1 MAEKQNGK
9 GKKRIR
15 YAVVGL
21 GWIAQEA
28 ILPAFKNAKKNSELT
43 ALISDDPDKL
53 ADLSK
58 KYGVKHTY
66 SYDEYDECLKS
77 GAIDAVFIALPNSLH
92 KEYTVRAADAGIHVL
107 CEKPMSVTVKEAEAM
122 IEAAKR
128 NNVQL
133 MIAYR
138 LHFEEANMTAVDI
151 VQSGDLGNPRFYMGF
166 NLQNVEEGNIRL
178 DKELSGSGPVD
189 DLGIY
194 CFNAARYLF
203 QAEPLDVTAFAAS
216 KSGDKRFKEVPEM
229 VSVIMH
235 FPDDQLASFAC
246 GFGESKV
253 SSYQVVG
260 TEGDLKVDPAYS
272 FADDLKHTLTVGDKV
287 TQQTFPM
294 RDQFAPQLLHF
305 SQCVLEGTPVEPS
318 GEEGL
323 VDMQIIDAIRQA
335 VESGKTVKLNL
346 KQRKYRPTLHQ
357 EEEKPAVK
365 KQNLVEVAPPGGK
378 K

>member
-1 MAEKQNGK
+1 VAEKQN

-28 ILPAFKNAKKNSELT
+28 VLPAFNNAKENSELM
-43 ALISDDPDKL
+43 ALVSDDPDKL

-58 KYGVKHTY
+58 KYGAQHTY
-66 SYDEYDECLKS
+66 SYDEYDDCLRS
-77 GAIDAVFIALPNSLH
+77 GEIDAVYIALPNSLH

-107 CEKPMSVTVKEAEAM
+107 CEKPMSVTVQEAEEM

-128 NNVQL
+128 SQVQL

-138 LHFEEANMTAVDI
+138 LHFEEANLTAVDI
-151 VQSGDLGNPRFYMGF
+151 VQSGDLGEPRLFMGL

-216 KSGDKRFKEVPEM
+216 KSDDPRFDEVPEM
-229 VSVIMH
+229 VTAIMH
-235 FPDDQLASFAC
+235 FPGDRLASFAC
-246 GFGESKV
+246 GFGEAKV

-260 TEGDLKVDPAYS
+260 TEGALKVDPAYS
-272 FADDLKHTLTVGDKV
+272 FADDLKHTLTIGDK
-287 TQQTFPM
+287 TKQQTFPM

-305 SQCVLEGTPVEPS
+305 SNCILNNIPVEPS
-318 GEEGL
+318 GQEGL
-323 VDMQIIDAIRQA
+323 VDMKIIEAIRRSIETGQ
-335 VESGKTVKLNL
+335 TVKLDL
-346 KQRKYRPTLHQ
+346 PPRAYRPTLHQ
-357 EEEKPAVK
+357 AQEKPAVK
-365 KQNLVEVAPPGGK
+365 KQELVEAAPPGGNR
-378 K
+378 